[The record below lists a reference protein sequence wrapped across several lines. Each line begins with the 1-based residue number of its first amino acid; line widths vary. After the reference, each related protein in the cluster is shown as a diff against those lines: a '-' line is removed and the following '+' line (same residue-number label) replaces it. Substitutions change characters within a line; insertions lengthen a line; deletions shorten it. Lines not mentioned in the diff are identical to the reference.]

1 MGRLVSR
8 FFVAICVLSVVS
20 LSAQAQQRTYVLV
33 HGGWSS
39 IAEWNQVE
47 TLLEQSGHLVYLASL
62 TGLGDRAHLKRP
74 DIDLETHI
82 LDVTSTIEIRD
93 LRSIYLVGH
102 SYAGMVISGVW
113 DRASDRI
120 EHVVYVDAF
129 VPENG
134 HSLSDYLVADEEVLS
149 SNDDI
154 VALAAQNEGWV
165 PLFAGRLELPEP
177 VLQPLH
183 TLIDPLVLQNGP
195 LPQDTKRT
203 YIRAVGSVTNEAS
216 PTFEQFAQVIR
227 KDSTWNYLEIQ
238 TGHLVQVEDPAG
250 LARLL
255 LELE

>member
-1 MGRLVSR
+1 MDTPVNRL
-8 FFVAICVLSVVS
+8 FVAICALSVVS
-20 LSAQAQQRTYVLV
+20 FSAQAEQRTYVLV

-39 IAEWNQVE
+39 MAEWNQVE
-47 TLLEQSGHLVYLASL
+47 MLLEQSGHLVYLASL

-93 LRSIYLVGH
+93 LQSIYLVGH

-129 VPENG
+129 VPEDG
-134 HSLSDYLVADEEVLS
+134 HSLADYLVADEEVLS

-154 VALAAQNEGWV
+154 VALAAENEGWV
-165 PLFAGRLELPEP
+165 PLFGGRLELPEP

-183 TLIDPLVLQNGP
+183 TLIDPLVLRNGP
-195 LPQDTKRT
+195 LSQDTKRT
-203 YIRAVGSVTNEAS
+203 YIRAAGGSTNEPS

-227 KDSTWNYLEIQ
+227 KDSTWSYLEIQ
-238 TGHLVQVEDPAG
+238 TGHLVQVEDSAG